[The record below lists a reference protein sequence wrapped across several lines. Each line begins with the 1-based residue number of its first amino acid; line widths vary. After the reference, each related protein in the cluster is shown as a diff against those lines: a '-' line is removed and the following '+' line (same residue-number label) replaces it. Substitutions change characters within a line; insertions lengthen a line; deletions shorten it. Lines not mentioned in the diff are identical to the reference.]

1 MTNDVLWD
9 DKVKTIVALCREKG
23 FSKEEYMSICL
34 MADDEDAVDK
44 FGEIEALEIVIE
56 AIKKSNTW
64 EEAMRNVVEDLDAF
78 DVNAR
83 PDIIIDP

>member
-34 MADDEDAVDK
+34 MADDEDSVDK
-44 FGEIEALEIVIE
+44 FGEIEALEIVIK

-64 EEAMRNVVEDLDAF
+64 EEAMRNVVKDLDAF